1 MKKLCSLLLIFLCLV
16 CVGCTNPLISTT
28 SPSTTAPVTTAPTS
42 ESVSVKIGYLSGST
56 GLGMAKLI
64 ADSRA
69 DADSNLTF
77 LSYSSPA
84 EAMAA
89 IAAGSIDFACLP
101 TNAFPNFYKNM
112 NQTIRLA
119 AINTL
124 GVLYITTN
132 GENISSLADLSG
144 KTVYVPEAAP
154 KLVLQYLLDLYE
166 VTDVTLDMEYDLD
179 TLPPAHAAGNAKIAL
194 LPEPKVT
201 VATNLAAQS
210 SKTVTVALDLSALWS
225 AKSESPLTQ
234 GALLVSNTF
243 ASAHPDAVDSF
254 LSLYEAS
261 IEYMAE
267 PSNLDSAAQ
276 YAVDAGILPNLKVA
290 KSAIPRCNLAFICGS
305 EMKTAASG
313 FFTALGIAV
322 PSGSWCYEAD

>member
-1 MKKLCSLLLIFLCLV
+1 MKKLISLLLLLSLCLV
-16 CVGCTNPLISTT
+16 FAGCANPLA
-28 SPSTTAPVTTAPTS
+28 STTAPTTTAPS
-42 ESVSVKIGYLSGST
+42 SDSVSIRVGYLSGST

-64 ADSRA
+64 SDSRA
-69 DADSNLTF
+69 DAGSTMTF
-77 LSYSSPA
+77 QPYEKPV
-84 EAMAA
+84 EIMVA

-101 TNAFPNFYKNM
+101 TNAFPNFYNSMK
-112 NQTIRLA
+112 QSIRLA

-132 GENISSLADLSG
+132 GESITSLSDLSG

-154 KLVLQYLLDLYE
+154 KLVLQYLLNLYGI
-166 VTDVTLDMEYDLD
+166 TDVTLDMEYDLD

-210 SKTVTVALDLSALWS
+210 GKALTVALDLSALWS
-225 AKSESPLTQ
+225 AESESPLTQ
-234 GALLVSNTF
+234 GALLVSDAF
-243 ASAHPDAVDSF
+243 ASAHPDAVNEF
-254 LSLYEAS
+254 LTLYEAS
-261 IEYMAE
+261 IEYMAQ

-290 KSAIPRCNLAFICGS
+290 KSAIPRCNLTFISGS

-313 FFTALGIAV
+313 FFAALGIAV
-322 PSGSWCYEAD
+322 PSGNWCYGAD